1 MVGWRSARR
10 VVADRGR
17 AFRRLIRSAEGVPYR
32 AACGVGGKVGGGMG
46 RYGQDIR
53 REKGTVLR
61 RARVRR
67 HARSVVKGGSV
78 AMLSLMLLLFVGVAT
93 ASPGDRPPGGRLSD
107 PVVRAVDVAE
117 PAIVRI
123 AALYL
128 GHISFTLCGLT
139 VTLPASGEGYVTGGV
154 GTGAFVSANGDILT
168 ADHVVDIARSSL
180 DTEIFQSPTSAADI
194 ADALN
199 GASCVHFAQ
208 PVTASDVEAGIVQY
222 DNIPFHTQY
231 SDPQRVVWRSTD
243 YSGPSTGSDAQDL
256 ISSLMSAPHF
266 DATVNSSSSFEQND
280 LALLHVDL
288 SDTPSI
294 QLADSGA
301 VATED
306 TLTILG
312 FPGNGDV
319 STNATDLLIPSVN
332 TVSVS
337 AIKRGPNGSPLIQ
350 VSGNVEHGDSGGPA
364 LDSTGAIVGVV
375 SFGGTDFP
383 GATAFLRASDN
394 AKTLIQAAGVN
405 PSAGAFQQGWQKAF
419 ADYAASYSGHWH
431 AAARELDALSAR
443 YPSFA
448 GIRPYR
454 DYADTAA
461 RAEPVSNPHAVALV
475 ILGGSAL
482 LLLLAFALVIVLLMQ
497 RRTAKARLARPQIAT
512 AQALYGY
519 PYAPYTPYT
528 PYGYAPNTSSFPSP
542 PVAPPPPALGNGY
555 GAAFPTNPASSGA
568 SFTPI
573 EPSRSAP
580 PTGGFS
586 APVAQQTAPPAV
598 PSAATPTPAPPLGV
612 CVNGHDMAVGE
623 IYCAVC
629 GAQRT
634 APMSR
639 PRPTDTSWPR

>member
-1 MVGWRSARR
+1 
-10 VVADRGR
+10 
-17 AFRRLIRSAEGVPYR
+17 
-32 AACGVGGKVGGGMG
+32 MG
-46 RYGQDIR
+46 RFGRSIGS
-53 REKGTVLR
+53 EKGSALR

-67 HARSVVKGGSV
+67 RARNAVKGGSV
-78 AMLSLMLLLFVGVAT
+78 LLLSLTLLLFVGVAT
-93 ASPGDRPPGGRLSD
+93 ANPGDRPPGGRLND
-107 PVVRAVDVAE
+107 PVVRAVDVSE

-123 AALYL
+123 ASLYL
-128 GHISFTLCGLT
+128 GHISFTLCGQT
-139 VTLPASGEGYVTGGV
+139 VTLPASGDGYMTGGV

-180 DTEIFQSPTSAADI
+180 DSEIFQNPQSATDI
-194 ADALN
+194 ADTLN
-199 GASCVHFAQ
+199 SASCVHFAQ

-222 DNIPFHTQY
+222 DNIPYQTEF
-231 SDPQRVVWRSTD
+231 SDPQRVVWQSTD
-243 YSGPSTGSDAQDL
+243 YSGPSTGGDEQDL

-266 DATVNSSSSFEQND
+266 SARLTSSSSFEEND

-288 SDTPSI
+288 TDTPSI
-294 QLADSGA
+294 QLADSA
-301 VATED
+301 SVAAED

-337 AIKRGPNGSPLIQ
+337 AIKRGPNGAPLIQ

-375 SFGGTDFP
+375 SFGGTQFP
-383 GATAFLRASDN
+383 GATAFLRTSDN

-405 PSAGAFQQGWQKAF
+405 PSAGAFEQGWQKAF
-419 ADYAASYSGHWH
+419 SDYAASYRGHWH
-431 AAARELDALSAR
+431 AAARELDTLSSR

-448 GIRPYR
+448 GIKPYR
-454 DYADTAA
+454 DYADSAA
-461 RAEPVSNPHAVALV
+461 RTEPVSNAHAVAFV

-482 LLLLAFALVIVLLMQ
+482 LLALAVALIIVLMMQ
-497 RRTAKARLARPQIAT
+497 RRAAKARLAQPQLAM

-519 PYAPYTPYT
+519 PYT
-528 PYGYAPNTSSFPSP
+528 PYGYAPSSIPF
-542 PVAPPPPALGNGY
+542 APPPAAPPSMPPT
-555 GAAFPTNPASSGA
+555 GAQSAAYPMSPTPSGA
-568 SFTPI
+568 SFSPV
-573 EPSRSAP
+573 EQSRPSA

-586 APVAQQTAPPAV
+586 APALPLAPKSEGPSLATTATGEAI
-598 PSAATPTPAPPLGV
+598 
-612 CVNGHDMAVGE
+612 CVNGHDMGLGE

-629 GAQRT
+629 GAQRI
-634 APMSR
+634 APVSV